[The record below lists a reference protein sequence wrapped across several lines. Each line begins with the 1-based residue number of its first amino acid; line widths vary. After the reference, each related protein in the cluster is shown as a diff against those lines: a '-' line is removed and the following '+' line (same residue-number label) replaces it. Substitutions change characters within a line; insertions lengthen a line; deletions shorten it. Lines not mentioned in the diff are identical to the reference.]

1 MLQVERQIQIV
12 DENYYS
18 VNEALEILNISRA
31 TLYAKI
37 NTNELLSKKVDKRRF
52 VYIDEEVKLKYLSD
66 YFDDCSTEQS
76 NHTAEQSGHTA
87 EQSGHTTEQTEDGR
101 LLDEIEYFKSKT
113 IALEE
118 ELAKVRMEREK
129 VIDQKEEA
137 SKRHDTIVMQLSGT
151 INDAQF
157 QLQEAR
163 KLNFIQRIFN
173 FF

>member
-76 NHTAEQSGHTA
+76 NHTT

-129 VIDQKEEA
+129 VINQKEEA

-151 INDAQF
+151 INDTQF

-163 KLNFIQRIFN
+163 KLNFIQRIFD

>member
-76 NHTAEQSGHTA
+76 NHTTEQSD
-87 EQSGHTTEQTEDGR
+87 HTTEQTEDGR

-129 VIDQKEEA
+129 VINQKEEA

>member
-76 NHTAEQSGHTA
+76 NHTTEQSGHTT
-87 EQSGHTTEQTEDGR
+87 EQSDHTTEQTEDGR

>member
-76 NHTAEQSGHTA
+76 NHTT
-87 EQSGHTTEQTEDGR
+87 EQSGHTTEQTEDER

>member
-76 NHTAEQSGHTA
+76 NHTTEQSNHTT

>member
-66 YFDDCSTEQS
+66 YFDDCSTKQS
-76 NHTAEQSGHTA
+76 DHTT

-151 INDAQF
+151 INETQF

-163 KLNFIQRIFN
+163 KRNFIQRIFD
-173 FF
+173 FFYRTYAVE

>member
-76 NHTAEQSGHTA
+76 NHTTEQSDHIAKQSNHTAKQSNHTA
-87 EQSGHTTEQTEDGR
+87 EQSDHTAKQTGHT
-101 LLDEIEYFKSKT
+101 
-113 IALEE
+113 A
-118 ELAKVRMEREK
+118 
-129 VIDQKEEA
+129 
-137 SKRHDTIVMQLSGT
+137 
-151 INDAQF
+151 
-157 QLQEAR
+157 
-163 KLNFIQRIFN
+163 
-173 FF
+173 

>member
-76 NHTAEQSGHTA
+76 NHTAEQSDHTT
-87 EQSGHTTEQTEDGR
+87 EQSDHTTEQTEDGR

>member
-76 NHTAEQSGHTA
+76 NHTTEQS
-87 EQSGHTTEQTEDGR
+87 SHTTEHAEDGR

-129 VIDQKEEA
+129 VINQKEEA

>member
-76 NHTAEQSGHTA
+76 NHTTEQSGHTT
-87 EQSGHTTEQTEDGR
+87 EQSDHTTEQTEDGR

-151 INDAQF
+151 IKDSQF

>member
-76 NHTAEQSGHTA
+76 NHTTEQS
-87 EQSGHTTEQTEDGR
+87 SHTTEHAEDGR

-129 VIDQKEEA
+129 VINQKEEA

-151 INDAQF
+151 INDTQF

-163 KLNFIQRIFN
+163 KLNFIQRVFD

>member
-1 MLQVERQIQIV
+1 MSWF
-12 DENYYS
+12 Y
-18 VNEALEILNISRA
+18 
-31 TLYAKI
+31 
-37 NTNELLSKKVDKRRF
+37 
-52 VYIDEEVKLKYLSD
+52 
-66 YFDDCSTEQS
+66 DCS
-76 NHTAEQSGHTA
+76 
-87 EQSGHTTEQTEDGR
+87 TEQTEDGR

-129 VIDQKEEA
+129 VINQKEEA

>member
-76 NHTAEQSGHTA
+76 NHTAK
-87 EQSGHTTEQTEDGR
+87 QSGHTTEHAEDGR

>member
-76 NHTAEQSGHTA
+76 NHTTEQSD
-87 EQSGHTTEQTEDGR
+87 HTTEQTEDGR

-129 VIDQKEEA
+129 VINQKEEA

-151 INDAQF
+151 INDTQF

-163 KLNFIQRIFN
+163 KLNFIQRIFD

>member
-76 NHTAEQSGHTA
+76 N
-87 EQSGHTTEQTEDGR
+87 HTTEQTEDGR

>member
-1 MLQVERQIQIV
+1 MRSVQV
-12 DENYYS
+12 
-18 VNEALEILNISRA
+18 
-31 TLYAKI
+31 AKLP
-37 NTNELLSKKVDKRRF
+37 LLMTVWVSWF
-52 VYIDEEVKLKYLSD
+52 Y
-66 YFDDCSTEQS
+66 DCSTD
-76 NHTAEQSGHTA
+76 
-87 EQSGHTTEQTEDGR
+87 QTEDRR

>member
-76 NHTAEQSGHTA
+76 NHTTEQSDHTA
-87 EQSGHTTEQTEDGR
+87 KQSGHTTEHAEDGR

-113 IALEE
+113 IAFRIDWISGSNVPHCVWVSFSIINCKLIIALP
-118 ELAKVRMEREK
+118 ELFVWK
-129 VIDQKEEA
+129 VIFSTKIGLDSA
-137 SKRHDTIVMQLSGT
+137 LIW
-151 INDAQF
+151 
-157 QLQEAR
+157 
-163 KLNFIQRIFN
+163 
-173 FF
+173 

>member
-76 NHTAEQSGHTA
+76 NHTAKQSDHTTEQP
-87 EQSGHTTEQTEDGR
+87 GHTTEHAEDGR
-101 LLDEIEYFKSKT
+101 LLDEIEYFKSKN

-163 KLNFIQRIFN
+163 KLNFIQRIFD

>member
-76 NHTAEQSGHTA
+76 NHTAK
-87 EQSGHTTEQTEDGR
+87 QSGHTTEQSSHTTEHAEDGR

-129 VIDQKEEA
+129 VINQKEEA

-151 INDAQF
+151 INDTQF

-163 KLNFIQRIFN
+163 KLNFIQRIFD

>member
-66 YFDDCSTEQS
+66 YFDDRSTEQS
-76 NHTAEQSGHTA
+76 NHTTEQSGHTT
-87 EQSGHTTEQTEDGR
+87 EQSDHTTEQTEDGR

-129 VIDQKEEA
+129 VINQKEEA

>member
-76 NHTAEQSGHTA
+76 NHTTEQSNHTT
-87 EQSGHTTEQTEDGR
+87 EQSNHTTRQSGHTTEQAEDGR

-113 IALEE
+113 IAFRIDWISGSNVPHCVWVSFSIINCKLIIALP
-118 ELAKVRMEREK
+118 ELFVWK
-129 VIDQKEEA
+129 VI
-137 SKRHDTIVMQLSGT
+137 LSTKIGL
-151 INDAQF
+151 D
-157 QLQEAR
+157 
-163 KLNFIQRIFN
+163 
-173 FF
+173 

>member
-76 NHTAEQSGHTA
+76 NHTTEQSN
-87 EQSGHTTEQTEDGR
+87 HTTEQAEDGR

-129 VIDQKEEA
+129 VINQKEEA

-151 INDAQF
+151 INDTQF